1 MLTGKRIYKLHDR
14 GGHLSLYHLI
24 VLNLGGLYDIPESA
38 KFPVIIYI
46 ENTGGPM
53 AKIFD
58 QVFHIIG
65 DKYTLIKQLPVGEE
79 YEIVPIFGETTLTNN
94 VSDHPDVIYP
104 FLRELFLSRISLGTT
119 NMPKRFFIGRK
130 QTFVTRNTYLTS
142 PQRSILNEEVFI
154 ENLKKYNIDCIYL
167 EDYTFEDKIRL
178 FNAAELIISTNSSA
192 LTCLLWCN
200 TSVKVIE
207 ISHNVMQTVIGLH
220 YRLICKIL
228 GLRYIKYNN
237 IEPDENDNF
246 TVEDHS
252 DIYEYLSGT

>member
-1 MLTGKRIYKLHDR
+1 MRSIYKLQDR
-14 GGHLSLYHLI
+14 GGSLALYHLI
-24 VLNLGGLYDIPESA
+24 VYNLGGLYDIPESA
-38 KFPVIIYI
+38 NFPVTIYL

-79 YEIVPIFGETTLTNN
+79 YEIVPIFGETCEKNG
-94 VSDHPDVIYP
+94 VSDHPDVIFP
-104 FLRELFLSRISLGTT
+104 FLRELFLSRISLGTS

-130 QTFVTRNTYLTS
+130 QSVITGNTYLTS
-142 PQRSILNEEVFI
+142 PQRSILNEEAFI
-154 ENLKKYNIDCIYL
+154 ENLKKYNIACIYL
-167 EDYTFEDKIRL
+167 EDYAFEDKIRL

-200 TSVKVIE
+200 TSVKVVE
-207 ISHNVMQTVIGLH
+207 MSYNAMHTAIGLH

-228 GLRYIKYNN
+228 GLTYIRYNN

-246 TVEDHS
+246 IVDDDS
-252 DIYEYLSGT
+252 DIYEYLSRA